1 MKKYREMNFFS
12 EEKGQTA
19 LEYILLVAGAVLL
32 VTITALLIRGQIISP
47 LANTAGNNASAIK
60 NVIRRVS

>member
-1 MKKYREMNFFS
+1 MSFFS

-32 VTITALLIRGQIISP
+32 VTIVALLVRGQIIAP
-47 LANTAGNNASAIK
+47 LTNTTGNNASAIK
-60 NVIRRVS
+60 NVIRNVS